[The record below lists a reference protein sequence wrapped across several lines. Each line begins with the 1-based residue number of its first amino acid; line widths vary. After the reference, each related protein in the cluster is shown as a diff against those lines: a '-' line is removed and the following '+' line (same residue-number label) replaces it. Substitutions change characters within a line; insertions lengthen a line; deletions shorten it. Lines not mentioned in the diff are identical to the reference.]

1 MIKYVVRPAVSVL
14 YREPKL
20 LKALTVPTI
29 HPPPQPVSV
38 LYREPKLL
46 KAIVLPPAAASAS
59 VSVLYREPK
68 LLKAAARTLTMYQ
81 PLTFQCSTVSRNC

>member
-1 MIKYVVRPAVSVL
+1 MLRVSVL

-20 LKALTVPTI
+20 LKAYCVKNFRRRLR
-29 HPPPQPVSV
+29 VSV

-46 KAIVLPPAAASAS
+46 KEVGQNERPRAGHR

-68 LLKAAARTLTMYQ
+68 LLKG
-81 PLTFQCSTVSRNC
+81 SG